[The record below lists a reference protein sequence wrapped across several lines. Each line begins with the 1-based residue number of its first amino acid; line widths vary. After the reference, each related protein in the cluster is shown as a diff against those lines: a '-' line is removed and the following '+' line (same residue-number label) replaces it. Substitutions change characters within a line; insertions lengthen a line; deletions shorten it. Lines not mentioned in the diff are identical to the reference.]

1 MPLPPHNKL
10 GSEKWE
16 AEINLIHDKNKTK
29 LILMGVTITFFIFY
43 YVTIF
48 NFISDNRVYKTQHPF
63 FQTLSPASS
72 NTELLKLIIVSE
84 TQREANFNR
93 KMLYISFNLCHIS

>member
-1 MPLPPHNKL
+1 
-10 GSEKWE
+10 
-16 AEINLIHDKNKTK
+16 
-29 LILMGVTITFFIFY
+29 MGVTITFFIFY

-72 NTELLKLIIVSE
+72 NTKLLKLIIVSE